1 MDGNRTGKSM
11 DGNQTA
17 KPVEKNQT
25 CKPLKPDQTSK
36 PVKPDQISK
45 PVKPDQRSKTV
56 KAGQESKPV
65 KMDQNSK
72 PLIKACKEVE
82 QYLEAHSSKDLD
94 QIGWSNFI
102 KETMDIFKRRCE
114 EAFRYKLSISKQDEK
129 KVQATKPLLAII
141 EEYRLVADSLPI
153 ENKKE

>member
-25 CKPLKPDQTSK
+25 CKPLKPDQ
-36 PVKPDQISK
+36 
-45 PVKPDQRSKTV
+45 RSKTV

-72 PLIKACKEVE
+72 PVNLCEEAIPHKLSISKNDVAVEKKAQATKPLLAMIEEYRSVAASLQPRNKKVLIKACKEVE

-102 KETMDIFKRRCE
+102 KETMDIFKR
-114 EAFRYKLSISKQDEK
+114 
-129 KVQATKPLLAII
+129 
-141 EEYRLVADSLPI
+141 LVSGSHLI
-153 ENKKE
+153 N